1 MPSSHVRALPLVW
14 LGIALTVVVGCGDDA
29 QTAMT
34 TSTDEPEPDPEGLAE
49 LDAARESW
57 ASEGQG
63 DYTIY
68 AKRDC
73 FCALEPSDDV
83 FVTVRDGELESALAN
98 SGDENYD
105 EPVPRDEWHA
115 WYTVAGMF
123 DQIEDAL
130 STAADVQASYDA
142 SYGFPR
148 SVTVDYVLN
157 AADDEISYEMRD
169 YTPLSE

>member
-1 MPSSHVRALPLVW
+1 MATP
-14 LGIALTVVVGCGDDA
+14 
-29 QTAMT
+29 
-34 TSTDEPEPDPEGLAE
+34 TDEPAPDPEGLAE
-49 LDAARESW
+49 LDAARELW
-57 ASEGQG
+57 ASEGQS
-63 DYTIY
+63 DYTLY
-68 AKRDC
+68 VKRDC
-73 FCALEPSDDV
+73 FCALEPRDDV
-83 FVTVRDGELESALAN
+83 FVTVRDGDVESALAN

-105 EPVPRDEWHA
+105 ESVPRDEWYA

-130 STAADVQASYDA
+130 STAADVQASYDE